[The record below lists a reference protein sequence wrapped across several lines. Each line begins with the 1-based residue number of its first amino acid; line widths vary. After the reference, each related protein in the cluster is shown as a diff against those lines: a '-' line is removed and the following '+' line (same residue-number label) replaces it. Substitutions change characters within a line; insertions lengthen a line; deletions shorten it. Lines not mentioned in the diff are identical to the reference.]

1 MKVNIKTFIPYLISI
16 LFLFLFSC
24 AIFAPQIKLSLF
36 EDGSIINLDLKNA
49 KLNAGDEVNGIA
61 KTKHLSDYK
70 EKTGE
75 WSYWNSAQFSGGPI
89 SLLHLGSENNLIGN
103 ILKIIT
109 LNRTIAIGMFFA
121 LGLVAY
127 ISLCLL
133 GLNNWISLATS
144 LLYML
149 SLTFITLL
157 EAGHA
162 QKVYTLTYLPLI
174 LSGFILLVQNKN
186 IKGGIALLLGISLAI
201 YAGHIQMVY
210 YLMIALIGFGIVV
223 LIFAIKNKTLKQLL
237 PSVSVALIVAA
248 IAALS
253 NFAQLYSSYN
263 FSKQTMRGGGVLPKT
278 ETTVESTKKGLDWD
292 YAMNWSYEVKDF
304 FNIIVPRM
312 VGGGSQEY
320 VKKDLPAAKIMLQQ
334 PNSPGVNKM
343 GKVAIPGY
351 WSSMPFTSGGAYV
364 GATAL
369 FLFLFSLLIIRK
381 DLAIGFGVAFFII
394 FLLSLGENATF
405 INKLLYNYAPLFD
418 KFRAPSS
425 ASSILPAII
434 LIAVGLGL
442 KKLIDTKNSTIYLK
456 KAIISASIL
465 SGILLIIYLFG
476 GSMFSFLSEREL
488 SYQFQI
494 QEAFAETR
502 KIMQKQDAL
511 RSLFFVL
518 ATFGVVFSF
527 IKGYLKNVPVLAI
540 LLAVLFTLDMLQ
552 VDRRYINKESYVKTD
567 LYNQQFNMRPVDQQ
581 IKQLEPNGRGYY
593 RLFDLSV
600 NVFNDA
606 KPSYYHNLIGGYDP
620 TKLQRYQDIIDYHIS
635 KNNMQVLNMLNAK
648 YFITNDGKLQTN
660 TQANGNAWFV
670 DSLVYVNSA
679 LDEINGLNNIN
690 TKKVAI
696 INSTDFGNDIKVGN
710 SEGEIKLTKYA
721 PNSLEYSS
729 NSNSNQLAV
738 FSEVWYGGEHQW
750 KAKIDGKDAKIIRVN
765 YILRA
770 IEIPEGNHS
779 ITMEFKPKPKGA
791 IISTA
796 SSIIGLLLIIIA
808 ILNTLN
814 IIKLPNI
821 VTANQNE
828 E

>member
-1 MKVNIKTFIPYLISI
+1 MKVLIKNFIPYIFSV

-36 EDGSIINLDLKNA
+36 DDGMIIKLDIKNS
-49 KLNAGDEVNGIA
+49 KIIAGDEVNGIA

-70 EKTGE
+70 DKSGE

-89 SLLHLGSENNLIGN
+89 SLLHLGSENNLLGN

-109 LNRTIAIGMFFA
+109 LNRTVAIGMFFA

-127 ISLCLL
+127 ISLCLI

-149 SLTFITLL
+149 SLTFFTLL

-162 QKVYTLTYLPLI
+162 QKVYTLTYLPIVLA
-174 LSGFILLVQNKN
+174 GFILLIQNKN
-186 IKGGIALLLGISLAI
+186 LKGGIALMLGISLAI

-223 LIFAIKNKTLKQLL
+223 LIFAFKNKTIKQLL
-237 PSVSVALIVAA
+237 PSISIALVVAA

-263 FSKQTMRGGGVLPKT
+263 FSKQTMRGGGLLPKT
-278 ETTVESTKKGLDWD
+278 ETATVENDKKGLDWD

-304 FNIIVPRM
+304 FNILIPRM

-320 VKKDLPAAKIMLQQ
+320 VNKELPAAKIMLQQ
-334 PNSPGVNKM
+334 PNSQGVNKM

-351 WSSMPFTSGGAYV
+351 WSTMPFTSGGAYV
-364 GATAL
+364 GASAL

-381 DLAIGFGVAFFII
+381 DLAIGFGVAFII
-394 FLLSLGENATF
+394 VFLLSLGENASF
-405 INKLLYNYAPLFD
+405 INKILYNHAPLFD

-434 LIAVGLGL
+434 LVGTGLGL
-442 KKLIDTKNSTIYLK
+442 KKLIETENKHEFLK
-456 KAIISASIL
+456 KALMSASIL
-465 SGILLIIYLFG
+465 SCILLIIYLFG
-476 GSMFSFLSEREL
+476 GSIFSFLNEREL
-488 SYQFQI
+488 GYQFQI
-494 QEAFAETR
+494 QEAFSETR
-502 KIMQKQDAL
+502 KAMQKQDAL

-527 IKGYLKNVPVLAI
+527 IKVYLKNILA
-540 LLAVLFTLDMLQ
+540 LATIFAIIFIIDMLQ
-552 VDRRYINKESYVKTD
+552 IDRRYVNKESYIKTA

-581 IKQLEPNGRGYY
+581 IIQLEPNGRGYY
-593 RLFDLSV
+593 RLFDLTV

-635 KNNMQVLNMLNAK
+635 KNNVQVLNMFNSK
-648 YFITNDGKLQTN
+648 YFITSDGKLQTN
-660 TQANGNAWFV
+660 PQANGNAWFV
-670 DSLVYVNSA
+670 DSLVYVNSDI
-679 LDEINGLNNIN
+679 DEINGLNNIN
-690 TKKVAI
+690 TKKVAV
-696 INSTDFGNDIKVGN
+696 INSTDFGKEVNAGN
-710 SEGEIKLTKYA
+710 GEGQISLVKYA
-721 PNSLEYSS
+721 PNSLEYKY
-729 NSNSNQLAV
+729 NSNSKQLAV

-770 IEIPEGNHS
+770 IEVPSGNHT

-791 IISTA
+791 IISVA
-796 SSIIGLLLIIIA
+796 SSLIGIFLILLG
-808 ILNTLN
+808 ILNALN
-814 IIKLPNI
+814 IVKLPTI
-821 VTANQNE
+821 STKQTE
-828 E
+828 